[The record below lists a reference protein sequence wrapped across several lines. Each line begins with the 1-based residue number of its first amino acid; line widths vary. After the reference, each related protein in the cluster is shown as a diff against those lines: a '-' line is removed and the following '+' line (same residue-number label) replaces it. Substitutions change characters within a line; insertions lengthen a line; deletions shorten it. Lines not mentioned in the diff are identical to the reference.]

1 MRSRLKAKIF
11 DNKRF
16 MPFRSFTDIIRS
28 RFSGIKVNKL
38 IVMSVFH
45 CDPDQGSH
53 RISLSFNTI
62 LHNLL
67 MFWLLWMH
75 ARPILSRIPTSF
87 NRTAY
92 NNCYG
97 WKNCFWCN
105 ISNNTLLWNESNT
118 ALPSHSILW
127 LYFFKHR
134 PLKFR
139 DCARSPNNH
148 LLP

>member
-67 MFWLLWMH
+67 MF
-75 ARPILSRIPTSF
+75 
-87 NRTAY
+87 
-92 NNCYG
+92 
-97 WKNCFWCN
+97 
-105 ISNNTLLWNESNT
+105 
-118 ALPSHSILW
+118 
-127 LYFFKHR
+127 
-134 PLKFR
+134 
-139 DCARSPNNH
+139 
-148 LLP
+148 